1 MADRFALW
9 VYGVVDGEPPGPP
22 PCVGV
27 DGHHR
32 VELVRADGLA
42 ALASRV
48 PRPRFDA
55 HVLCRALQQP
65 RTFEALVR
73 THQDVLRE
81 ALALGAVLPFGFAT
95 VFKSEAA
102 VRALL
107 RRDRARLD
115 GALARL
121 RGMTEWSLKAYV
133 KESRAGALVE
143 ELHERLAATTTGAA
157 RLPCAERRLAL
168 NAAYLVADAD
178 ATVFATLVWTL
189 AREHDRDGIAL
200 ELSGPWP
207 AFHFSEARAG

>member
-1 MADRFALW
+1 VADRFALW

-107 RRDRARLD
+107 RRRAPSD
-115 GALARL
+115 GSRSTPPISSPMPM
-121 RGMTEWSLKAYV
+121 RRSSPRSSGR
-133 KESRAGALVE
+133 SRASTT
-143 ELHERLAATTTGAA
+143 ATGSRSSSAVRGRPSTSA
-157 RLPCAERRLAL
+157 RRVPGE
-168 NAAYLVADAD
+168 
-178 ATVFATLVWTL
+178 
-189 AREHDRDGIAL
+189 II
-200 ELSGPWP
+200 PM
-207 AFHFSEARAG
+207 